1 MSPTSFIS
9 DQSKVFA
16 PKSLLSMAKKRAK
29 VAKVVIAFSQSKSSI
44 LGAKQAFDLNLV
56 EPIFVGPKDK
66 IEKEAKDLR
75 WDISDFRIVDAS
87 EEEEAGDISAVLCA
101 NGEADILMKGDL
113 HSDSFMRSVIA
124 KKNNLRTRNKIVHQ
138 FYITN
143 DDMNTG
149 IMVSDAAVNIKPSEK
164 TLKTVTETM
173 VKSLKL
179 LGIKTPKI
187 AFLSASELVM
197 ENMESTVVAQ
207 NLKEWARE
215 NIRDASFSGP
225 LALDLIISR
234 EAALKKG
241 LENDPVAGQSNGIV
255 VPEIV
260 SGNTLYK
267 SLVYFAGGCAA
278 GIVLGAK
285 VPVLL
290 TSRADPPEARLAS
303 IALASILSDEML

>member
-1 MSPTSFIS
+1 
-9 DQSKVFA
+9 
-16 PKSLLSMAKKRAK
+16 MAKARAK
-29 VAKVVIAFSQSKSSI
+29 VARVVIAFCHSKSAIS
-44 LGAKQAFDLNLV
+44 GAKQAFDLDLI
-56 EPIFVGPKDK
+56 EPIFVGPRNK
-66 IEKEAKDLR
+66 IEKEAKNLD
-75 WDISDFRIVDAS
+75 WDISNFRVINAS
-87 EEEEAGDISAVLCA
+87 EEEKAGDISAALCG

-113 HSDSFMRSVIA
+113 HSDTFMRSVIA
-124 KKNNLRTRNKIVHQ
+124 RKNNIRTRNKIVHQ

-143 DDMNTG
+143 DDMSTG
-149 IMVSDAAVNIKPSEK
+149 IMISDAAVNIKPSEK
-164 TLKTVTETM
+164 TLKTITETM
-173 VKSLKL
+173 VNSLKL
-179 LGIKTPKI
+179 LGIETPKI
-187 AFLSASELVM
+187 AFLSASEMVM

-207 NLKEWARE
+207 NLREWAKE
-215 NIRDASFSGP
+215 NIKDAFFSGP

-241 LENDPVAGQSNGIV
+241 LEDDPVAGQSNGII

-303 IALASILSDEML
+303 IALASILS

>member
-1 MSPTSFIS
+1 
-9 DQSKVFA
+9 
-16 PKSLLSMAKKRAK
+16 
-29 VAKVVIAFSQSKSSI
+29 
-44 LGAKQAFDLNLV
+44 
-56 EPIFVGPKDK
+56 
-66 IEKEAKDLR
+66 
-75 WDISDFRIVDAS
+75 
-87 EEEEAGDISAVLCA
+87 
-101 NGEADILMKGDL
+101 
-113 HSDSFMRSVIA
+113 
-124 KKNNLRTRNKIVHQ
+124 
-138 FYITN
+138 
-143 DDMNTG
+143 MNAG

-164 TLKTVTETM
+164 TLKTITEKM

-179 LGIKTPKI
+179 LGIETPKI

-197 ENMESTVVAQ
+197 ENMESTLVAQ
-207 NLKEWARE
+207 NLKEWAKE
-215 NIRDASFSGP
+215 SIQDAFFSGP

-241 LENDPVAGQSNGIV
+241 LENDPVAGQTHGIV

-290 TSRADPPEARLAS
+290 TSRADPPDARLAS
-303 IALASILSDEML
+303 IALASILSDDKV

>member
-1 MSPTSFIS
+1 
-9 DQSKVFA
+9 
-16 PKSLLSMAKKRAK
+16 
-29 VAKVVIAFSQSKSSI
+29 
-44 LGAKQAFDLNLV
+44 
-56 EPIFVGPKDK
+56 
-66 IEKEAKDLR
+66 
-75 WDISDFRIVDAS
+75 
-87 EEEEAGDISAVLCA
+87 
-101 NGEADILMKGDL
+101 
-113 HSDSFMRSVIA
+113 MRSVIA

-197 ENMESTVVAQ
+197 ENMESTVLAQ
-207 NLKEWARE
+207 NLKEWAKE
-215 NIRDASFSGP
+215 NIRDAIFSGP

-241 LENDPVAGQSNGIV
+241 LENDPVVGQSDGIV

-303 IALASILSDEML
+303 IALASILSDEMP

>member
-1 MSPTSFIS
+1 MSPTSFIL

-16 PKSLLSMAKKRAK
+16 PKSLLLMAKKRAK
-29 VAKVVIAFSQSKSSI
+29 VAKVVIAFCHSKSAIS
-44 LGAKQAFDLNLV
+44 GAKQAFDLNLI
-56 EPIFVGPKDK
+56 EPIFVGPKNK
-66 IEKEAKDLR
+66 IEKEARDVQ
-75 WDISDFRIVDAS
+75 WDISDFRVIDVS
-87 EEEEAGDISAVLCA
+87 EEEEAGDTSAVLCG

-113 HSDSFMRSVIA
+113 HSDTFMRSVIA
-124 KKNNLRTRNKIVHQ
+124 KKNNLRTRDKIVHQ

-149 IMVSDAAVNIKPSEK
+149 LMISDAAVNIKPSEK
-164 TLKTVTETM
+164 TLKTITEKM

-179 LGIKTPKI
+179 LGIETPRI

-207 NLKEWARE
+207 NLKKWAKE
-215 NIRDASFSGP
+215 NIQDAYFSGP

-241 LENDPVAGQSNGIV
+241 LENDPVAGQTHGIV

-290 TSRADPPEARLAS
+290 TSRADPPDARLAS
-303 IALASILSDEML
+303 IALASILSDNII